1 MKDFNDFVY
10 VNPHA
15 LSKEVCENIIE
26 RWENDDRKMPG
37 KTSMGEVNKDLKKS
51 TDLPISNLD
60 EWKDIDDILFKSA
73 NDNLQEY
80 VERMIDMSKSYPPLV
95 CFNTS
100 NVTDSGYNVKKYEP
114 GDYFNWHVD
123 SQVGSD
129 GWHRTI
135 AYIWYLNDV
144 VGGGGQT
151 QFAYGRMVQPTVG
164 KLIMFPSTWNF
175 PHRGVPLENGSKYII
190 TTFLST
196 NEMIQS

>member
-37 KTSMGEVNKDLKKS
+37 KTSMGEVNKELKKS

-73 NDNLQEY
+73 NDNLQKY
-80 VERMIDMSKSYPPLV
+80 VDRMIDMSKSYPPLV

-123 SQVGSD
+123 CQASE
-129 GWHRTI
+129 GWVRSI
-135 AYIWYLNDV
+135 AYIWYLNDIED
-144 VGGGGQT
+144 GET
-151 QFAYGRMVQPTVG
+151 EFKSGRKILPETG
-164 KLIMFPSTWNF
+164 KLLMFPASWTY
-175 PHRGVPLENGSKYII
+175 PHRGISPKNGNKYIV
-190 TTFLST
+190 TSFLST
-196 NEMIQS
+196 NEQTY